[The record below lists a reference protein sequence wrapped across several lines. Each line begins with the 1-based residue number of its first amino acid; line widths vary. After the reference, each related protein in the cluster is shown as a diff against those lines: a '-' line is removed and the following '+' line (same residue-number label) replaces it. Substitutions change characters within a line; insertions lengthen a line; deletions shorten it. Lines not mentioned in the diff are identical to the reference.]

1 MATPLREKIVVA
13 LDVGAEMS
21 SPWDVKRPD
30 GPSRF
35 EVVVKSLKNWVIQKE
50 LMSPGRQ
57 EYALVSLGLEAEL
70 GLSWTTERD
79 MVWATLDSLS
89 PCTESPDVPLD
100 LGTLVQ
106 VCERDLG
113 GFKPTCDRTTTRLLI
128 IFGRS
133 DTVPTVSQSF
143 RSLDCFLDALYVHRK
158 QSEGDNRCQEIYTF
172 LTSLEAKSQHKAPS
186 YFFETSTSLPRLQQS
201 CGLLLAHPL
210 IRDAEDAML
219 RKLDWKPLAQ
229 QASSTSHAPTRSPL
243 PTQHAVLQPNLL
255 PDPANLLPRS
265 SAGPD
270 V

>member
-1 MATPLREKIVVA
+1 M
-13 LDVGAEMS
+13 
-21 SPWDVKRPD
+21 KRPD

-89 PCTESPDVPLD
+89 PCMESPDMPLLD
-100 LGTLVQ
+100 LGTLAQ
-106 VCERDLG
+106 VCQLDLG
-113 GFKPTCDRTTTRLLI
+113 GFKPTCERTTTRLLI

-133 DTVPTVSQSF
+133 DTVPMISQSF

-158 QSEGDNRCQEIYTF
+158 QRVGDNRCQEIYTF
-172 LTSLEAKSQHKAPS
+172 LTSLEAKSRHKASS

-201 CGLLLAHPL
+201 FGLLLAHPL
-210 IRDAEDAML
+210 IRDAEDSML
-219 RKLDWKPLAQ
+219 RKLDWKPSCAADFLDV
-229 QASSTSHAPTRSPL
+229 SHTDPVSAPYSP
-243 PTQHAVLQPNLL
+243 QRA
-255 PDPANLLPRS
+255 PAEPFPRL
-265 SAGPD
+265 G
-270 V
+270 